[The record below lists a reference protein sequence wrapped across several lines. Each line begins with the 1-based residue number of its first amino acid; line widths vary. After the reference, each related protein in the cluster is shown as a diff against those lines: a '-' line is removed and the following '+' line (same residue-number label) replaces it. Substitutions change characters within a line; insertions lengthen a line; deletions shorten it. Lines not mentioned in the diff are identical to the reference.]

1 MKRRAME
8 SLNRRITKI
17 SVFLTPYIRAG
28 KEACS
33 QPELFENLKK

>member
-17 SVFLTPYIRAG
+17 SVFLIRYIQAG
-28 KEACS
+28 NEACS
-33 QPELFENLKK
+33 QPGLFKNPI